1 MLKISFLLLF
11 PLIEFLLQYT
21 TNTSRSMSTRP
32 TSYEDDEKRS
42 ESLDLG
48 AGLGKTDSEIEQEG
62 ATIMQVDDAAALGLK
77 TAPDGK
83 VSPG

>member
-1 MLKISFLLLF
+1 
-11 PLIEFLLQYT
+11 
-21 TNTSRSMSTRP
+21 MSTRP

-48 AGLGKTDSEIEQEG
+48 TGLGKTDSEIEQEG